1 MIHGILTHPPTEDQR
16 RDVLL
21 RASPDCVFR
30 LSRRLDFENAQG
42 ARARLLVRVWLTRGW
57 YSFGRDRTRRVQ
69 ALGTF
74 LFPFSSHRMRYF
86 SRDDVFLSS
95 FSRSVAEEQLARQKQ
110 KRAHTRQRK
119 EFARR
124 VLSFFPSLIQN
135 GGGRGNQFPLLFSLI
150 FPYLKE
156 GPFLDFFKIFFFRL
170 KKTLMLYLFLSFSLL
185 CARVCV

>member
-1 MIHGILTHPPTEDQR
+1 MQKITNDVIHGILTHPPTEDQR

-69 ALGTF
+69 ALGTVS
-74 LFPFSSHRMRYF
+74 FSLSSRLRMRYF
-86 SRDDVFLSS
+86 SHRDDDDVFLSS
-95 FSRSVAEEQLARQKQ
+95 FSRSSEKKRARQKQ

-119 EFARR
+119 EFVRR

-150 FPYLKE
+150 FPVL
-156 GPFLDFFKIFFFRL
+156 
-170 KKTLMLYLFLSFSLL
+170 
-185 CARVCV
+185 